1 MCKNNELTPLGECKI
16 WVPLKMDVFLVLKG
30 FFAWTNSF
38 EKKAIN
44 NLSSFKI
51 MSLNSQ
57 KASFLSRSSQ
67 NNFFLDLFFSKKKK
81 DRKISIFDKNRGL
94 TPLKQVFLFILHQNK
109 R

>member
-1 MCKNNELTPLGECKI
+1 
-16 WVPLKMDVFLVLKG
+16 MDVFLVLKG

-44 NLSSFKI
+44 NLSTFNM

-67 NNFFLDLFFSKKKK
+67 NNFSWSIFLKKK
-81 DRKISIFDKNRGL
+81 RKIEKYQFL
-94 TPLKQVFLFILHQNK
+94 TKTVD
-109 R
+109 